1 MIRKI
6 TDIITGG
13 IIFNSSKAVEP
24 LMIIIA
30 LLVLYSLPLS
40 SQVITNDGA
49 AIKIIPGT
57 FINSKD
63 AVNNAGVL
71 SNDGNFNLSGSY
83 TSTGNTTGNG
93 IYSLGGSW
101 TTNTGGIFVPGSST
115 VIFNGSDDQLITR
128 TGGETF
134 NNLIVENSGA
144 QLLKRLK
151 IQNNVTVLGT
161 LTMSLGNIDAGTYL
175 LYLSNPLAS
184 ALNYTSTTN
193 SRIFGKFERGISQA
207 ATYLFPLGT
216 ASFYNPLNLK
226 TNDVP
231 VAGSV
236 LSQYF
241 SLDPGNTGLPIPDP
255 PVEIHDRYPD
265 GYWSLTA
272 NNFFSSSDF
281 SINLDGAGFADTI
294 RDVTRVIKRTD
305 GGSWTVDGTH
315 RDAVG
320 TVVNRENLTEDIST
334 SGTQFALGRI
344 RPLIISHP
352 RDTIVCENTDPFFK
366 VVASGAEKLKYT
378 WYKEPGILIEN
389 GPHYSGARTATL
401 TIIGA
406 VLGDAGDY
414 YCIVSDRYRNS
425 VRSNNATLVV
435 MKIPEAEVTPENQP
449 DECSNI
455 AFEDIVLNL
464 NYWDPGTTFVWT
476 RDNPDGIT
484 TTIPLTGSA
493 NTIGSVLS
501 GIFVNRS
508 DSPIKITFL
517 VTPVGPDPT
526 NCVGEPVSAFV
537 VVNPTPRVIPVN
549 ALPVICS
556 GESTSIRL
564 TTPTTMTKGSIT
576 FDYSVAFE
584 GLPGDITGDN
594 APGTAYPENVFNKI
608 YTNNSD
614 TILSVFYTIT
624 PRNNMLSCVY
634 DSIRIP
640 EVKVHPLPLQD
651 MYISTPFTCAGG
663 IDGVITAV
671 LAKGSKPDVL
681 TWFERPWAGD
691 TTYTTTADSVLQ
703 PIRYAGKYNLDVKD
717 SFGCSNKIEGLD
729 VLGTSFRTN
738 FYINDITGFGT
749 TCNGVDDGQ
758 IWIWESGSSSTAK
771 APFEYWLVFN
781 GEDTIR
787 MGIIADKDIYTYENN
802 LPAGDYKL
810 IIKDANGC
818 YNRSFP
824 TGTITEPPPIAVTF
838 AESDYNGF
846 NITCRG
852 YNDGFIK
859 VTSVTGGNGGPY
871 SYLWTTDGGN
881 IPGPANTDRLDNIPA
896 GTYYLETT
904 DIRGCVRRDTI
915 ILNEPEG
922 MTLDNSELSHSPD
935 SVYNISCNGGNDGTI
950 DLTISGGAKPYSYLW
965 TDSASYSAITEDIK
979 DLTAGT
985 YVCKVTDSNGCELKI
1000 PPLSVYP
1007 AFTLTEPSAIFF
1019 HAITST
1025 SADGSYNINCNDST
1039 GWVDL
1044 NVTGGSGGS
1053 YVVTWSTEDG
1063 AGIIPGETDQ
1073 PSLNAGTYHVNVK
1086 DANNCEKDTI
1096 IVLTQPDSLTASLV
1110 PTHITC
1116 QPAGFANGSIDLTAG
1131 GGIAPY
1137 GGWNWSNGAV
1147 TEDISGLT
1155 EGYYRITFTDANGCP
1170 HTDSVRV
1177 NLPDQ
1182 ITFMPLISDYNGYN
1196 VTCNGKSDGWIN
1208 ISMNSGLAP
1217 FIYEWGKTEGGFSGS
1232 GESVT
1237 GLSSGH
1243 YTLKVTDANMCTTTD
1258 ILEIREPGVF
1268 GINILKS
1275 SSIAG
1280 GYNINC
1286 AGDSTGS
1293 AEIETVNQAGS
1304 VTYLWSDGATTAV
1317 RNNIPQGDYSVYV
1330 EDANG
1335 CWIDSLFTMTAPDSM
1350 KLSFN
1355 VIQPWCPDKPD
1366 GEIHLTVTGGVIGT
1380 DYSYIWSD
1388 GSDDRDI
1395 TEIVEGNFVVM
1406 VTDLNGCILM
1416 DSVYVEPQHETCLII
1431 PNAFSPNGDLIN
1443 DLWNIGLIELYPE
1456 AEIKIF
1462 NRWGGTV
1469 WRSEKGYPHPW
1480 DGRSNGSLL
1489 PIDSYHYIINL
1500 GPKRKPVIGNVTIVR

>member
-1 MIRKI
+1 MTGNCTRIIKI
-6 TDIITGG
+6 GNNNCSGSTVTIIGA
-13 IIFNSSKAVEP
+13 F
-24 LMIIIA
+24 LFFC
-30 LLVLYSLPLS
+30 SLTLS
-40 SQVITNDGA
+40 SQVITNDGG
-49 AIKIIPGT
+49 AIKVIPGT
-57 FINSKD
+57 FVNSKD
-63 AVNNAGVL
+63 ALNNTGVI
-71 SNDGNFNLSGSY
+71 SNDGNFNLSGNY
-83 TSTGNTTGNG
+83 TSTGNTNGNG

-101 TTNTGGIFVPGSST
+101 TNSGGVFVPGSST

-134 NNLIVENSGA
+134 YNLIAENSGA
-144 QLLKRLK
+144 HLLKRIA

-193 SRIFGKFERGISQA
+193 SRIFGKFERGISQK

-216 ASFYNPLNLK
+216 PSFYNPLNLK

-236 LSQYF
+236 TSQYF

-265 GYWSLTA
+265 GYWSLRA
-272 NNFFSSSDF
+272 NNYFSSSDF
-281 SINLDGAGFADTI
+281 SISLDAAGFADTI

-305 GGSWTVDGTH
+305 GGNWTVDGTH

-352 RDTIVCENTDPFFK
+352 RDTTVCENTDPFFK

-378 WYKEPGILIEN
+378 WYKEPGTLIEN
-389 GPHYSGARTATL
+389 GPHYSGARTPIL

-406 VLGDAGDY
+406 ELSDAGEY
-414 YCIVSDRYRNS
+414 YCIVTDRYRNP
-425 VRSNNATLVV
+425 VRSNNATLAV
-435 MKIPEAEVTPENQP
+435 MKIPEAKVTPEKQLH
-449 DECSNI
+449 ECSNI
-455 AFEDIVLNL
+455 AFEDIVLDL

-484 TTIPLTGSA
+484 TAIPLTGSA
-493 NTIGSVLS
+493 NTIGEVLS
-501 GIFVNRS
+501 GLFINRS
-508 DSPIKITFL
+508 DRPLTITFL

-526 NCVGEPVSAFV
+526 NCVGNPVSAVV
-537 VVNPTPRVIPVN
+537 VVNPTPRVIPIN
-549 ALPVICS
+549 SLPVICS
-556 GESTSIRL
+556 GESTSIKL
-564 TTPTTMTKGSIT
+564 TTPSTMTKGNIV
-576 FDYSVAFE
+576 FDYTVAFE
-584 GLPGDITGDN
+584 GQPEDLTGDN
-594 APGTAYPENVFNKI
+594 APGTAFPDNTFNKI

-624 PRNNMLSCVY
+624 PRNYDLGCVY

-651 MYISTPFTCAGG
+651 LFISTPFTCTGG
-663 IDGVITAV
+663 LNGVITAV

-681 TWFERPWAGD
+681 NWTDRPWVGD
-691 TTYTTTADSVLQ
+691 TTYTTTANTVLQ
-703 PIRYAGKYNLDVKD
+703 DVRYAGEYNLEVKD
-717 SFGCSNKIEGLD
+717 SFGCSNKIEHLE
-729 VLGTSFRTN
+729 VLGTIFITN
-738 FYINDITGFGT
+738 FYVNDITGFGT
-749 TCNGVDDGQ
+749 TCNGVDDGE
-758 IWIWESGSSSTAK
+758 IWIWESGSSTAK

-781 GEDTIR
+781 EEDTIR
-787 MGIIADKDIYTYENN
+787 SGIILNKNEYRYETN

-810 IIKDANGC
+810 ILKDANGC
-818 YNRSFP
+818 YNRSWP
-824 TGTITEPPPIAVTF
+824 TAYISEPPVIDVTF

-846 NITCRG
+846 NVTCKG
-852 YNDGFIK
+852 YADGS
-859 VTSVTGGNGGPY
+859 VRTTSVAGGNGGPF

-881 IPGPANTDRLDNIPA
+881 IPGPANTNRLDNIPA
-896 GTYYLETT
+896 GIYYLTTT
-904 DIRGCVRRDTI
+904 DKRGCERRDTI
-915 ILNEPEG
+915 VIDEPNG
-922 MTLDNSELSHSPD
+922 MTLDNSELSWSPD
-935 SVYNISCNGGNDGTI
+935 NAYNISCNGGNDGTI
-950 DLTISGGAKPYSYLW
+950 DLTISGGAKPYNYLW
-965 TDSASYSAITEDIK
+965 TNSASRTETTEDIK

-1000 PPLSVYP
+1000 PPLSIYP

-1053 YVVTWSTEDG
+1053 YVITWTTQDG
-1063 AGIIPGETDQ
+1063 AGIVPGEGDQ
-1073 PSLNAGTYHVNVK
+1073 PALKAGTYHVNVR
-1086 DANNCEKDTI
+1086 DANNCEKDTV
-1096 IVLTQPDSLTASLV
+1096 IVLTQPDPITATLV

-1116 QPAGFANGSIDLTAG
+1116 QPAGFANGSIDITAG

-1137 GGWNWSNGAV
+1137 GSWDWSNGAV
-1147 TEDISGLT
+1147 TEDINGLT

-1170 HTDSVRV
+1170 HTDSVRI
-1177 NLPDQ
+1177 NLPDP

-1217 FIYEWGKTEGGFSGS
+1217 YIYEWGKVDGGFSDDR
-1232 GESVT
+1232 ESVT
-1237 GLSSGH
+1237 GLSSGN
-1243 YTLKVTDANMCTTTD
+1243 YILKVTDANMCTTTD
-1258 ILEIREPGVF
+1258 TLEIREPGVF

-1280 GYNINC
+1280 GFNINC

-1293 AEIETVNQAGS
+1293 VEIEPLNQAGS
-1304 VTYLWSDGATTAV
+1304 VTYLWSDGTTAAS
-1317 RNNIPQGDYSVYV
+1317 RTNIPEGNYRIFV

-1335 CWIDSLFTMTAPDSM
+1335 CYVDSLFTLTAPDSM
-1350 KLSFN
+1350 KLSFE
-1355 VIQPWCPDKPD
+1355 VTQPWCPDKPD
-1366 GEIHLTVTGGVIGT
+1366 GEIHLTVTGGVVGT
-1380 DYSYIWSD
+1380 DYSYLWSD
-1388 GSDDRDI
+1388 GSSGRDI
-1395 TEIVEGNFVVM
+1395 LEIVEGNFVVN
-1406 VTDLNGCILM
+1406 VTDLNGCILT
-1416 DSVYVEPQHETCLII
+1416 DSVLVEPQHETCLII

-1443 DLWNIGLIELYPE
+1443 DIWNIGLIELYPE
-1456 AEIKIF
+1456 VEIKVF
-1462 NRWGGTV
+1462 NRWGGIV
-1469 WRSEKGYPHPW
+1469 WRSERGYPHPW

-1489 PIDSYHYIINL
+1489 PIDSYHYIIEL
-1500 GPKRKPVIGNVTIVR
+1500 GPKRKPIVGNVTIVR

>member
-1 MIRKI
+1 MIRESTNIMRKA
-6 TDIITGG
+6 TNYNSSGTTGAKV
-13 IIFNSSKAVEP
+13 IIF
-24 LMIIIA
+24 A
-30 LLVLYSLPLS
+30 LLYFCSLNLS

-49 AIKIIPGT
+49 AIKVIPGT
-57 FINSKD
+57 FVNSKD
-63 AVNNAGVL
+63 ALNNAGVL
-71 SNDGNFNLSGSY
+71 SNDGNINLSGNY
-83 TSTGNTTGNG
+83 TSTGNTSGNG

-101 TTNTGGIFVPGSST
+101 TNTGGVFVPGSST
-115 VIFNGSDDQLITR
+115 VIFNGSDDQPITR

-134 NNLIVENSGA
+134 HNLIVENSGTL
-144 QLLKRLK
+144 LLKRLA
-151 IQNNVTVLGT
+151 IGNNVTVLGT
-161 LTMSLGNIDAGTYL
+161 LTMLLGNIDAGTYL

-184 ALNYTSTTN
+184 ALNYTSTTY
-193 SRIFGKFERGISQA
+193 SRIFGRFERGISQA

-216 ASFYNPLNLK
+216 PSFYNPLNLK

-236 LSQYF
+236 VSQYF
-241 SLDPGNTGLPIPDP
+241 TLDPGNTGLPIPDP

-265 GYWSLTA
+265 GYWNLTA
-272 NNFFSSSDF
+272 NNYFSSADF
-281 SINLDGAGFADTI
+281 SISLDAAGFIDTI

-305 GGSWTVDGTH
+305 GGNWTVDGTH
-315 RDAVG
+315 TDAVG
-320 TVVNRENLTEDIST
+320 TVVNRENLNGDISS

-344 RPLIISHP
+344 RPLITRQP
-352 RDTIVCENTDPFFK
+352 RDTTVCENTNPFFK
-366 VVASGAEKLKYT
+366 VVAEGAEKLKFT

-389 GPHYSGARTATL
+389 GTHYSGARTSTL

-406 VLGDAGDY
+406 VLSDAGEY
-414 YCIVSDRYRNS
+414 YCIVTDRYRNS
-425 VRSNNATLVV
+425 TRSNNATLVV
-435 MKIPEAEVTPENQP
+435 MKIPEAKVTPEEQP

-455 AFEDIVLNL
+455 AFEDIVLGL
-464 NYWDPGTTFVWT
+464 NYWDPGTTFVWE
-476 RDNPDGIT
+476 RDNPLGIT
-484 TTIPLTGSA
+484 TAISLTGSA
-493 NTIGSVLS
+493 NNIGDALS
-501 GIFVNRS
+501 GSFINTSNAPV
-508 DSPIKITFL
+508 KITFL
-517 VTPVGPDPT
+517 ITPIGPEPT
-526 NCVGEPVSAFV
+526 RCVGEPVMAV
-537 VVNPTPRVIPVN
+537 VIVNPTPRVIPIN

-556 GESTSIRL
+556 GGTTSIKL
-564 TTPTTMTKGSIT
+564 TTPSTMTKGSIV
-576 FDYSVAFE
+576 FDYTVAFE
-584 GLPGDITGDN
+584 GQAGDIAGDN
-594 APGTAYPENVFNKI
+594 APGTAYPENTFNKV

-624 PRNNMLSCVY
+624 PRNYGLGCVY

-663 IDGVITAV
+663 LNGVITAV

-681 TWFERPWAGD
+681 NWTDRPWVGD
-691 TTYTTTADSVLQ
+691 TTYTTTANTVLQ
-703 PIRYAGKYNLDVKD
+703 PVRFAGEYNLEVKD
-717 SFGCSNKIEGLD
+717 SFGCSNSIEHLE
-729 VLGTSFRTN
+729 VLGTTFMTN
-738 FYINDITGFGT
+738 FYVNEITGFGT
-749 TCNGVDDGQ
+749 TCNGVDDGE
-758 IWIWESGSSSTAK
+758 IWLWESGSSTAK

-781 GEDTIR
+781 EEDTIR
-787 MGIIADKDIYTYENN
+787 SGIISGKNIYTFENN

-824 TGTITEPPPIAVTF
+824 TASVTEPPVIEVTF

-846 NITCRG
+846 NIKCKG
-852 YNDGFIK
+852 YDDGS
-859 VTSVTGGNGGPY
+859 VWTTSVSGGNGGPF

-881 IPGPANTDRLDNIPA
+881 IPGPANTNRLDNIPA
-896 GTYYLETT
+896 GIYYLTTT
-904 DIRGCVRRDTI
+904 DKIGCERRDTI
-915 ILNEPEG
+915 VMEEPDG
-922 MTLDNSELSHSPD
+922 MTLDNYELSWSPD
-935 SVYNISCNGGNDGTI
+935 NTYNISCNGGNDGTI

-965 TDSASYSAITEDIK
+965 TNTASWSATTEDIK
-979 DLTAGT
+979 DLITGT
-985 YVCKVTDSNGCELKI
+985 YVCKVSDSNGCELKI

-1053 YVVTWSTEDG
+1053 YVITWSTQNG
-1063 AGIIPGETDQ
+1063 AGIVPGEGDQ
-1073 PSLNAGTYHVNVK
+1073 PALKAGTYFVNVK
-1086 DANNCEKDTI
+1086 DANNCEKDTV
-1096 IVLTQPDSLTASLV
+1096 IVLTQPGPVTASLV

-1116 QPAGFANGSIDLTAG
+1116 QPAGFSNGSIDLTAG

-1137 GGWNWSNGAV
+1137 GSWNWSNGAA
-1147 TEDISGLT
+1147 TEDLIGLS

-1170 HTDSVRV
+1170 HTDSVRI
-1177 NLPDQ
+1177 NLPDP

-1208 ISMNSGLAP
+1208 IGMNSGLAP
-1217 FIYEWGKTEGGFSGS
+1217 YIYEWGKVDGGFSDNR
-1232 GESVT
+1232 ESVT
-1237 GLSSGH
+1237 GLSSG
-1243 YTLKVTDANMCTTTD
+1243 YYILKVTDANMCTTTD
-1258 ILEIREPGVF
+1258 TMEVREPGVF

-1280 GYNINC
+1280 GFNINC

-1293 AEIETVNQAGS
+1293 VEIETLNQAGS
-1304 VTYLWSDGATTAV
+1304 VTYLWSDGATTAA
-1317 RNNIPQGDYSVYV
+1317 RTNIPEGEYRIYV

-1335 CWIDSLFTMTAPDSM
+1335 CRIDSLFTLTAPDTM
-1350 KLSFN
+1350 KLSFE

-1366 GEIHLTVTGGVIGT
+1366 GEIHLTVTGGVVGT
-1380 DYSYIWSD
+1380 DYSYLWSD
-1388 GSDDRDI
+1388 GSAGRDI
-1395 TEIVEGNFVVM
+1395 LEIVEGNFVVT
-1406 VTDLNGCILM
+1406 VTDLNECTLK
-1416 DSVYVEPQHETCLII
+1416 DSVNVRPQNETCLII

-1456 AEIKIF
+1456 AEIKVF

-1480 DGRSNGSLL
+1480 DGRSNGSRL
-1489 PIDSYHYIINL
+1489 PIDSYHYIIDL
-1500 GPKRKPVIGNVTIVR
+1500 GQKRKPIIGNVTIVR